1 MTFASCPKPTHVL
14 HIGGPEKVIFT
25 GPVLALLVREL
36 GLLPENALQNH
47 PGSQALDLRIHKYH
61 SVLGTACVTHVAG
74 ELAWVLNI
82 HQPRVWILTIHQPHE
97 IARFLHTC
105 VRRTSEVDFK
115 V

>member
-1 MTFASCPKPTHVL
+1 MRSPLGIVAGGLGLGEAAGDATRDTVRVWNAL
-14 HIGGPEKVIFT
+14 MYHIEI
-25 GPVLALLVREL
+25 ALLTPSR
-36 GLLPENALQNH
+36 

-97 IARFLHTC
+97 IARFLHTRD
-105 VRRTSEVDFK
+105 V
-115 V
+115 